1 MALLL
6 QSNIIC
12 QKAIK
17 QSLNLILS
25 IMFALNNKVI
35 IVSGGT
41 GILGGAFIKAI
52 ASQGGKVVILGRNEQ
67 VGNQRAAEI
76 NKEGSEAIFIAANVL
91 EKDQLERAKDKVLS
105 TFGRMDG
112 LVNGAGGNIPEAV
125 LTPDKDVFDLNIE
138 GVQKAMNLNLWGTV
152 LPVQVFGPEIVKSG
166 NGSIVNIS
174 SVSSVRAI
182 TRVLGY
188 SMGKAAIDCYTKW
201 FAVEMANRY
210 GDKIRM
216 NSIMPGFFLTEQ
228 NRTLLTQPDGSL
240 TSRGHSIISHTPFKR
255 FGDPEELCGA
265 LIWLLSDA
273 SKFVTGTTIGVDG
286 GFTINGGV

>member
-1 MALLL
+1 
-6 QSNIIC
+6 
-12 QKAIK
+12 
-17 QSLNLILS
+17 
-25 IMFALNNKVI
+25 MFELNNKVI

-67 VGNQRAAEI
+67 VGNQRATEI
-76 NKEGSEAIFIAANVL
+76 NKEGAEAIFIAANVL
-91 EKDQLERAKDKVLS
+91 ERDQLELARDKVLS
-105 TFGRMDG
+105 TFGRIDG

-125 LTPDKDVFDLNIE
+125 LPPDKDVFDLNIE

-152 LPVQVFGPEIVKSG
+152 LPVQIFGPEIVKSG

-240 TSRGHSIISHTPFKR
+240 TSRGRAIISHTPFKR
-255 FGDPEELCGA
+255 FGNPQELCGA